1 MAGFQGQGVIVRNRA
16 RLIGWFVASDVIAIV
31 LSYLWSF
38 GLRFSLV
45 FVDPAKGVPPFGSY
59 LVVLPLYLA
68 THLLIFTLQG
78 FYKSKLRRTNLD
90 DIFFVALNAFLTI
103 LVVWGILLWIVTYLR
118 GAVKPFGVTIIEPS
132 RAFLVF
138 YFLSVILTISVFRHQ
153 IYFIMKRRYAR
164 GHNLQ
169 NVLVVGAGEMGVAVA
184 QKLIQYKDLGFVL
197 KGFLDDDHR
206 PGDEVWVD
214 GVKRPVLGKIDDIG
228 RIIEE
233 QNIQEV
239 YVALA
244 LNNYAAIMETI
255 QVINKYPVNVRII
268 PDLFQLL
275 TLKANV
281 QDLDGFPVISID
293 EVPLRG
299 FRRVLKRAADLV
311 ISGIGLVLLSPFFL
325 IIAILIKLTSKGP
338 VFYHQERVSAD
349 GRRFVIHKF
358 RSMICDAEKDSGP
371 VFCAPD
377 DPRMTKV
384 GRFLRKYSLDEFPQL
399 ANVFTG
405 DISLV
410 GPRAERPEFVKEFA
424 ERIPK
429 YMLRHKVK
437 SGITGWAQVHGL
449 RQSTSIEK
457 RLEHDLYYIQ
467 NWSFALDLKILW
479 MTLRKGF
486 IDKSFK

>member
-1 MAGFQGQGVIVRNRA
+1 MAGLQGRVVITRNRA
-16 RLIGWFVASDVIAIV
+16 RLIGFFVVSDVIAII

-38 GLRFSLV
+38 GLRFTLV

-59 LVVLPLYLA
+59 LAVLPLYLA
-68 THLLIFTLQG
+68 THLAIFYFQG

-90 DIFFVALNAFLTI
+90 DMFFIGLNVVLTI

-118 GAVKPFGVTIIEPS
+118 GQVQPFGVTLIEPS

-138 YFLSVILTISVFRHQ
+138 YFISVILTISVFRHQ
-153 IYFIMKRRYAR
+153 IYFIMKRRYTR
-164 GHNLQ
+164 GYNLQ
-169 NVLVVGAGEMGVAVA
+169 NVLVVGASEMGVAVA
-184 QKLIQYKDLGFVL
+184 QKLIQYKDLGFVVR
-197 KGFLDDDHR
+197 GFLDNDR
-206 PGDEVWVD
+206 KTGDEVWVD
-214 GVKRPVLGKIDDIG
+214 GGKRPVLGKIEDLG
-228 RIIEE
+228 RVIED
-233 QNIQEV
+233 QNIHEV

-244 LNNYAAIMETI
+244 LNNYSTIMDTL
-255 QVINKYPVNVRII
+255 QVVNKYPVSVRLI

-299 FRRVLKRAADLV
+299 FKRVIKRVTDIVL
-311 ISGIGLVLLSPFFL
+311 SGIGLVLLSPFFL
-325 IIAILIKLTSKGP
+325 IIAVLIKLTSKGP

-349 GRRFVIHKF
+349 GKRFVIHKY
-358 RSMICDAEKDSGP
+358 RSMVCDAEKDSGP

-377 DPRMTKV
+377 DPRVTKV
-384 GRFLRKYSLDEFPQL
+384 GRFLRKYSVDEFPQL

-405 DISLV
+405 DLSLV
-410 GPRAERPEFVKEFA
+410 GPRAERPEFVKEFT

-467 NWSFALDLKILW
+467 NWSLTLDLKILW

-486 IDKSFK
+486 IDKGFK